1 MNETIPPF
9 RQRPRRRTLTILL
22 VVVIPV
28 AVAAVSRAADMVK
41 TWNAGEVL
49 SAADLNASFSA
60 LQAQIADLQ
69 KRTVPAG
76 TVAAFAGP
84 DVPAGWLLC
93 NGGEV
98 ARAEYPELFAA
109 IGTVHGSG
117 NGASTFRL
125 PDYRGL
131 FLRGADLQAGRDPDA
146 ATRTAALNGGNVG
159 DSVGTIERAAT
170 ALPAT
175 AFRTST
181 DGAHTHKLVGGLY
194 KGSGDSIGSFPGG
207 TPFLLQQSVTD
218 SQGAHAHAVAS
229 GGDKE
234 TRPANASVNYIIK
247 F

>member
-1 MNETIPPF
+1 MNETI
-9 RQRPRRRTLTILL
+9 QRPRQRAPRRVL
-22 VVVIPV
+22 VVVLMVTIPV

-41 TWNAGEVL
+41 TWSAGEVL
-49 SAADLNASFSA
+49 SAADLNASFAA
-60 LQAQIADLQ
+60 LQAQIADLR

-131 FLRGADLQAGRDPDA
+131 FLRGVDLQAGRDPDA

-159 DSVGTIERAAT
+159 DAVGSIEPAAT
-170 ALPAT
+170 ALPTT
-175 AFRTST
+175 AFRTSIE
-181 DGAHTHKLVGGLY
+181 GAHSHKLVGGLY

-207 TPFLLQQSVTD
+207 TPFQLQQSVTD
-218 SQGAHAHAVAS
+218 SQGAHSHALVS